1 MNIAIRNIQKYL
13 FNWTLSPETEF
24 MVAFAEEETAILTI
38 SRVFFCRECQIFL
51 GLVVSFRN
59 LNLVSHRLTS

>member
-13 FNWTLSPETEF
+13 FNWMLSPETEF

-38 SRVFFCRECQIFL
+38 SRVFFVENSINWNKLIKTLTNVFGFGC
-51 GLVVSFRN
+51 VV
-59 LNLVSHRLTS
+59 

>member
-38 SRVFFCRECQIFL
+38 SRVFFVENSI
-51 GLVVSFRN
+51 N
-59 LNLVSHRLTS
+59 

>member
-38 SRVFFCRECQIFL
+38 SRVFFVENAKFFWVWLCRL
-51 GLVVSFRN
+51 GI
-59 LNLVSHRLTS
+59 

>member
-38 SRVFFCRECQIFL
+38 SRVFFVENAKFFL
-51 GLVVSFRN
+51 GLVVSFRK
-59 LNLVSHRLTS
+59 LNLVSNRLTS